1 MWEQA
6 HGWKAR
12 TTPIIIPT
20 KANHSTAMIID
31 RRSGPSETEFQ
42 KSRNES
48 VILLL
53 LVIVFDFWDGVSRV
67 VSISISYCLKHKW
80 KKGKKIIPAGII
92 TALIAPGIKSLLHFR
107 NLARIFICIKRICY
121 YVITSPG
128 SLLLITFSFSS
139 ALKLGFS
146 ILEFFHFRFL
156 LSSFMH
162 TSYGRLFLLRAQF
175 SRCHPVCFLLFI
187 NFRIRVS

>member
-1 MWEQA
+1 MV
-6 HGWKAR
+6 R
-12 TTPIIIPT
+12 LRLSSRNP
-20 KANHSTAMIID
+20 AMNRLFYYCLSSFLI
-31 RRSGPSETEFQ
+31 SET
-42 KSRNES
+42 
-48 VILLL
+48 
-53 LVIVFDFWDGVSRV
+53 VFLALSQSPYHIAWN
-67 VSISISYCLKHKW
+67 ISE
-80 KKGKKIIPAGII
+80 KKEKKIIPAGII